1 MKKEN
6 WEKEIENWE
15 IRKKINQILVNY
27 GLVKGELLE
36 IDVVDKILELLRQ
49 EKEKL
54 LERIKLKK
62 KGDKKVQKAAEI
74 LGGMVAGYNLAVD
87 DLEKLKNQLKDK
99 K

>member
-6 WEKEIENWE
+6 WKKEFDKFHLNDYISFFYDGEERFWDFIEK
-15 IRKKINQILVNY
+15 
-27 GLVKGELLE
+27 
-36 IDVVDKILELLRQ
+36 LLRQ

-87 DLEKLKNQLKDK
+87 DLEKLKNQLKDEK
-99 K
+99 